1 MFASDIAAP
10 LYEVVFEDSLMEL
23 MEDVGGNARED
34 IRVWEIGPERC
45 VNFMEAFIL
54 EL

>member
-45 VNFMEAFIL
+45 VNFTEAFIL